1 MMGIPIIVVTLC
13 SRVIE
18 RRKLD
23 KEETIIGRTQENDI
37 VIKNL
42 AVSRH
47 HAKIYNKDGKVV
59 IKDLGSANGTFV
71 NGIRVEETELTAADV
86 ILIGNYVLKFY
97 KEEVLE
103 PEENSVFQSD
113 ENTVIDARIEVEF
126 FGDKK

>member
-1 MMGIPIIVVTLC
+1 MGIPIIVVTLC

-23 KEETIIGRTQENDI
+23 KEETTIGRTQENDI
-37 VIKNL
+37 AIKNFL
-42 AVSRH
+42 VSRH
-47 HAKIYNKDGKVV
+47 HAKIYTKDGKVV

-71 NGIRVEETELTAADV
+71 NGIRVEEAELRTGDV

-103 PEENSVFQSD
+103 PQKNPAFQND
-113 ENTVIDARIEVEF
+113 ESTVIDARIEVKI
-126 FGDKK
+126 FGDKN